1 MLSKRGIVEKRI
13 QFLEKL
19 RLRLLICKKDK
30 PAHVSLNRHQI
41 DHKIIHGVGGLL
53 VGYQRL
59 VMETLTGCYLKY
71 LSYIFCVSPL
81 FDSSSSAK

>member
-1 MLSKRGIVEKRI
+1 MLSERGIVEKRI
-13 QFLEKL
+13 QPLEKL
-19 RLRLLICKKDK
+19 RPRLLICTKYK
-30 PAHVSLNRHQI
+30 PDHGSLNRHQI
-41 DHKIIHGVGGLL
+41 DHKIIHGVGGFL

-59 VMETLTGCYLKY
+59 VMGTLTGCYLKY